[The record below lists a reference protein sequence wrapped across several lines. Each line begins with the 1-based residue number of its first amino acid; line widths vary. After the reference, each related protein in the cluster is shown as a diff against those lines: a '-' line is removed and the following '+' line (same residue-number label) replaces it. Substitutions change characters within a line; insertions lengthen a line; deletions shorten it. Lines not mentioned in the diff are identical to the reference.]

1 MNRKQQLASELL
13 DIEAV
18 SLKPNDP
25 FTWSSGLQAP
35 IYCDNRLT
43 LSHPSLRSEIAEG
56 FKDVIAENY
65 ADCDVIAGTA
75 TAGIPHAAIV
85 SDRLEL
91 PMIYVRGSAKKHGK
105 GNLIEGKLSKGDRVV
120 VVEDLIST
128 GKSSIDVANAIQ
140 EAGGVVVGVVAIF
153 SYGLKIGM
161 KNFAEHNISH
171 NTLTDF
177 QTLIEQAIKKGVIQ
191 GEEQVQLKQ
200 WQKTPENWR

>member
-1 MNRKQQLASELL
+1 MNRKQQLASQLL

-56 FKDVIAENY
+56 FKDVIAENF

-140 EAGGVVVGVVAIF
+140 AAGGVVIGIVAIF
-153 SYGLKIGM
+153 SYGLQIG
-161 KNFAEHNISH
+161 KDNFSQSNLPYQ
-171 NTLTDF
+171 TLTDF
-177 QTLIEQAIKKGVIQ
+177 ETLVERAIEKGVIQ
-191 GEEQVQLKQ
+191 EEEQVQLIQ